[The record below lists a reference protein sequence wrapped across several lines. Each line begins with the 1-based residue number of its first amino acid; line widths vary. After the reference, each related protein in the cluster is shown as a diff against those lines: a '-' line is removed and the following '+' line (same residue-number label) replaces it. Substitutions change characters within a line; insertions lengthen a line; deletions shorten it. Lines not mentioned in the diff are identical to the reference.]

1 VATKPNFGLQSIT
14 CISVDQST
22 SRLTNVRCLCEYSYR
37 EDPLDAMRLI
47 LTNESNLIVQGNAL
61 DLVRKLLNPIP
72 TERLGFAGGFSAD
85 KIGAALDQ
93 IVSHEWFSDLDV
105 AAIMAGEGETP
116 KIPPKIPLN
125 ELLGQKVD
133 ELPWSMGSTF
143 LSKERLSAEQQETFA
158 DW

>member
-1 VATKPNFGLQSIT
+1 MGEQSNLLEFNACCTSLVRSTGHYALIYVAFANAI
-14 CISVDQST
+14 
-22 SRLTNVRCLCEYSYR
+22 R

-61 DLVRKLLNPIP
+61 DLVRKLLNPTP
-72 TERLGFAGGFSAD
+72 GERLGFAGGRSAE

-93 IVSHEWFSDLDV
+93 IVAHEWFSDLDV

-116 KIPPKIPLN
+116 KIPPKIPMG

-143 LSKERLSAEQQETFA
+143 LSKQKLSAEEQEAFA